1 MLAVG
6 LLFIG
11 LAVIMALADS
21 DQLSG
26 RMPTQVPPRAY
37 AFVPL
42 LVGVALV
49 AADLLN

>member
-6 LLFIG
+6 LILIG
-11 LAVIMALADS
+11 LAVVMALADS
-21 DQLSG
+21 DQLSR
-26 RMPTQVPPRAY
+26 RMPMQVPPRAY
-37 AFVPL
+37 ALVPL